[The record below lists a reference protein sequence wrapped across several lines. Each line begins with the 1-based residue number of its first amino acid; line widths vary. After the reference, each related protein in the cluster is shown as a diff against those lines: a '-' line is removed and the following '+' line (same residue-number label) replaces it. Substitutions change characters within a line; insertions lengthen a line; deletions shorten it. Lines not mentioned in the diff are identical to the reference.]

1 MTVSRDTEPA
11 RGPGR
16 SLVRI
21 TTRSEVTQ
29 DRWKPLVLRR
39 EARFAMPPGPRD
51 AAAADDFRVHFGL
64 PPLVVERTLQTI
76 SVLVPGKPA
85 APPVAG
91 APS

>member
-1 MTVSRDTEPA
+1 
-11 RGPGR
+11 
-16 SLVRI
+16 
-21 TTRSEVTQ
+21 
-29 DRWKPLVLRR
+29 
-39 EARFAMPPGPRD
+39 
-51 AAAADDFRVHFGL
+51 VHFGL